1 MKKKRR
7 NNSQNKKKIKKT
19 KISIPVASTST
30 QFLTNSF
37 ESLSDMEDDFHDV
50 ISSAESSGS
59 STKNSPII
67 KSSAEGLGSTSKPSP
82 IIITDQNSTID
93 SISSSM
99 NTLSIQQFSIKK
111 ISIGLKIF
119 LSRDSD
125 FIKYMQHIK
134 DQKIEFYT
142 HRNKSER
149 VLKVVLSGLD
159 RCDIST
165 IQSGL
170 DVYQLHPVKIFE
182 MKTKNSNSSRALYL
196 CHFKSGEITLRQ
208 LKQGVNKINH
218 IVINW
223 LRYQPKFKQI
233 TQCYNCYMFGHGS
246 SHCNRAAVCSF
257 CASSSHKSLECSLKS
272 IEYSPENSSK
282 FKCINCSLKKL
293 PDSHR
298 ANDPSCPSREEF
310 LKIRSNFPSSTKTQK
325 SIIDLN
331 IEQNFPELKSEIKNF
346 TKPTIKSNSTN
357 KSLDNPEASNM
368 FSMRECFNIFYK
380 AVTDMEKCQNKV
392 DQMTVIAGL
401 LQHAFE

>member
-1 MKKKRR
+1 MKNKRR
-7 NNSQNKKKIKKT
+7 KNSQTKIKQKLKKFT
-19 KISIPVASTST
+19 VPVASTSN
-30 QFLTNSF
+30 QFLTNRF
-37 ESLSDMEDDFHDV
+37 DSLSDMEDMEDDT
-50 ISSAESSGS
+50 ISSNE
-59 STKNSPII
+59 NSDEN
-67 KSSAEGLGSTSKPSP
+67 SNLNSAVKPSP
-82 IIITDQNSTID
+82 IIITDPNSSIT

-99 NTLSIQQFSIKK
+99 NSLNIQLFSIKK
-111 ISIGLKIF
+111 ISIGLKVF
-119 LSRDSD
+119 LSKSSD
-125 FIKYMQHIK
+125 FINYMQNIK

-142 HRNKSER
+142 HRNKSDR
-149 VLKVVLSGLD
+149 VFKVVLSGLD
-159 RCDIST
+159 KCDIST

-170 DVYQLHPVKIFE
+170 DVYHLHPVKIFE

-196 CHFKSGEITLRQ
+196 CHFKSGEVTLRD
-208 LKQGVNKINH
+208 LKQKVNKINH

-282 FKCINCSLKKL
+282 FKCINCSMKNL

-298 ANDPSCPSREEF
+298 ANDPSCPGREEF
-310 LKIRSNFPSSTKTQK
+310 LKIRSNFPSQTKIRK
-325 SIIDLN
+325 SIVDFN
-331 IEQNFPELKSEIKNF
+331 IEKKFPELKSEIKNF

-357 KSLDNPEASNM
+357 EPLDNPEASNM
-368 FSMRECFNIFYK
+368 FSMKECFNIFYK
-380 AVTDMEKCQNKV
+380 AVTDMKKCQNKV